1 MSEQNLVKTKTAS
14 QWQKFVAENELNGLT
29 IPQAYDL
36 AFPEEAGKSSAS
48 KRAEVQAFKKSAKYY
63 TIKMATEHQL
73 EQTIRAKAQVVAE
86 KMMDAYSEL
95 LDEGT
100 ELIKSSETHSEK
112 IEAMQ
117 NQRDNLKISNPMQ
130 VIQTVADPYR
140 NQEAGV
146 NRATNKARTVIQ

>member
-1 MSEQNLVKTKTAS
+1 MSEQSLVKTKTAS

-29 IPQAYDL
+29 LSQAYDL
-36 AFPEEAGKSSAS
+36 AFPEEAGKSSAR

-100 ELIKSSETHSEK
+100 ELIKSSETHSERSK
-112 IEAMQ
+112 
-117 NQRDNLKISNPMQ
+117 LCKP
-130 VIQTVADPYR
+130 
-140 NQEAGV
+140 AGQFK
-146 NRATNKARTVIQ
+146 NI